1 MLGALLTPQAL
12 TKRNILQRLTI
23 MYLQAYSCNTWCPT
37 HTTSF
42 DQTQYSTSSIMYLIC
57 LLILHSF
64 LFLNSV
70 LTYLSYTLQH
80 NFFKEKDK
88 EWLKWFESKPFF
100 FSGWKLQHLV
110 PHPFHFLL
118 LCIHACIIHCSITF
132 SRKIIKNYSLDLS
145 QNHFPSFQDGSC
157 STWCPT
163 RSTSCW
169 RFATSRRCQS
179 GPWSSVPS
187 SGRGFWSTC
196 DRCWL
201 PAHLWKKVWGM
212 GAECMEAWLDH
223 CQLNGIDSCFV

>member
-1 MLGALLTPQAL
+1 MLGTLRTLQAL
-12 TKRNILQRLTI
+12 TKHNILHRLT
-23 MYLQAYSCNTWCPT
+23 
-37 HTTSF
+37 
-42 DQTQYSTSSIMYLIC
+42 IMYLIC

-64 LFLNSV
+64 YFLILCLHTCLIHCS
-70 LTYLSYTLQH
+70 TTFSR
-80 NFFKEKDK
+80 ERIK
-88 EWLKWFESKPFF
+88 EWLKWFESKPFSF

-118 LCIHACIIHCSITF
+118 LCIHACIIHCSITV
-132 SRKIIKNYSLDLS
+132 SRKIIKNYSFDLS

-212 GAECMEAWLDH
+212 GTECMKAWLDH